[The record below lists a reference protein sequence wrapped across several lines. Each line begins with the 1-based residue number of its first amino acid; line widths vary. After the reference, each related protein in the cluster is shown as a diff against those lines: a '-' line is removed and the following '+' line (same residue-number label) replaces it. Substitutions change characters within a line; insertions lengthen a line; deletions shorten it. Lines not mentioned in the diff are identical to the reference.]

1 MAYTKYGEYIRILR
15 VKYHEVM
22 SDTAKLLNVK
32 TPFVSAV
39 ESGKKNVP
47 EEWIPKLIQHYNLN
61 EQEQADLLN
70 AIEES
75 KNQMKFVL
83 LPHQIQKEDW
93 LFSFKGLLRIL
104 MTTRLMLL

>member
-22 SDTAKLLNVK
+22 GDTAKLLNVK

-61 EQEQADLLN
+61 E
-70 AIEES
+70 
-75 KNQMKFVL
+75 
-83 LPHQIQKEDW
+83 
-93 LFSFKGLLRIL
+93 
-104 MTTRLMLL
+104 